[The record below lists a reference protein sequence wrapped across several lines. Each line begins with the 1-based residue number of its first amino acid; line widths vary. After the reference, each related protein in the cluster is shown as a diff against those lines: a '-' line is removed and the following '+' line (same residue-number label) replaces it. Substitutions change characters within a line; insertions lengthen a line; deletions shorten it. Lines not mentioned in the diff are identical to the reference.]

1 MNKTE
6 FFEVVKAAGL
16 DVKAVE
22 NLEMDAAGMVEAATI
37 EVKNEAFLPAEIA
50 SDGCGSGSFYSRVVY
65 SAESAECWGAEAGYD
80 WNDSQTT
87 YGGEAAC
94 DPAPRFA
101 SLEEAIACAVGDAED
116 MAEHLQQEVEEALE
130 LAGGKPIENYQPCGW
145 NASAHFDLTPV
156 TEDVE

>member
-16 DVKAVE
+16 DAKAVA
-22 NLEMDAAGMVEAATI
+22 NLEMDAGGMIEAATI
-37 EVKNEAFLPAEIA
+37 EVKNEAYLPPEVAG
-50 SDGCGSGSFYSRVVY
+50 DYCGSGLFYSRVIY
-65 SAESAECWGAEAGYD
+65 AAGDADCWVAVAGYE

-87 YGGEAAC
+87 SGGEAAC

-101 SLEEAIACAVGDAED
+101 SLEEAIACAAGDAED

-130 LAGGKPIENYQPCGW
+130 LAGGQPIESYQPRGW
-145 NASAHFDLTPV
+145 NSGAYFNLTPV